1 MRIKYNF
8 GSRHT
13 GHLENIEKQKE
24 KFPKLVKDI
33 VNMSD
38 MILEVLDARFI
49 QESRNEEIEAMIL
62 SQGKKVIF
70 VLNKADLIDKSKIR
84 KQVEDIEEKSK
95 IEFYPIVL
103 VSCKTR
109 KGSRELRDRIKMEAR
124 KIEVEKAKK
133 REGKKIDAKFD
144 KVNVGVIGY
153 PNTGKSSLI
162 NFLTGTA
169 SARVGAESGFTKG
182 IQKVKLTTG
191 IHVLDTPG
199 VIPENEYS
207 HTSASAVQKQ
217 SKLGARTL
225 DKIRDPE
232 LVVIGLM
239 NTNWK
244 EIEKFYGVD
253 AKGDMDEF
261 IEQLGRKMSFLKKGG
276 LVNEDRTAR
285 LVIRDW
291 QEGKIRL

>member
-1 MRIKYNF
+1 MRIKYSF

-13 GHLENIEKQKE
+13 GHLDNIEKQKE
-24 KFPKLVKDI
+24 KFPKLVKDV

-38 MILEVLDARFI
+38 ILVEVLDARFI
-49 QESRNEEIEAMIL
+49 QDSRNEEVEDLIR
-62 SQGKKVIF
+62 SQGKSIIF
-70 VLNKADLIDKSKIR
+70 ALNKADLIDKAKI
-84 KQVEDIEEKSK
+84 KEQIADIEERSK
-95 IEFYPIVL
+95 IQFYPVVAL
-103 VSCKTR
+103 SCRTR
-109 KGSRELRDRIKMEAR
+109 KGAKDLRDRIKMEAR
-124 KIEVEKAKK
+124 KL
-133 REGKKIDAKFD
+133 EGKKLEKKFD
-144 KVNVGVIGY
+144 KINVGIIGY

-162 NFLTGTA
+162 NLITGTS

-182 IQKVKLTTG
+182 IQKVKLTTD

-199 VIPENEYS
+199 VIPEREYS

-232 LVVIGLM
+232 LVVISLIK
-239 NTNWK
+239 TNWK
-244 EIEKFYGVD
+244 EIEKYYGVE
-253 AKGDMDEF
+253 ANGDMDEF
-261 IEQLGRKMSFLKKGG
+261 IEKLGRKMNFLKKGG
-276 LVNEDRTAR
+276 VVNEDRTAR